1 MYKVL
6 LLLLLSIGI
15 ISVQAQEIGLEYF
28 QSSIQLNAKVEQQKG
43 DVSWKGRVLT
53 NGRKGFGI
61 IYAAPLTNKI
71 PLSYEVSYRGSL
83 MDMTYQAQEKITFS
97 HEVYLVSVSEEGKK
111 YMRTYSMKDGKYN
124 FNLGVQSMSL
134 GLSYTFN
141 LLKEKLYVQPSV
153 HWVNSVYTLAEPQG
167 RDFYANFDSSDVPNV
182 YSYYMSYR
190 VNYKYA
196 LNDWRFKLDIGYK
209 LNNKLSLGLGMD
221 FMSLSRRNPVLLNMA
236 EFYNVKDAEGNIST
250 ESTIYHYAHIGFKSL
265 SLSLNLNYKL
275 FKD

>member
-1 MYKVL
+1 MYKEL
-6 LLLLLSIGI
+6 LLLILCTGI

-28 QSSIQLNAKVEQQKG
+28 QSSIQINAKVEQQKG

-61 IYAAPLTNKI
+61 IYAVPLTKKI
-71 PLSYEVSYRGSL
+71 PLNFEMTYRGSL
-83 MDMTYQAQEKITFS
+83 MDMTYQAQEKVTFS
-97 HEVYLVSVSEEGKK
+97 QDVYLVSVSEAGKK

-134 GLSYTFN
+134 GLSYTFR

-167 RDFYANFDSSDVPNV
+167 RYFSAGLDSVDVPNV
-182 YSYYMSYR
+182 YYYDISYR
-190 VNYKYA
+190 VNYMYA

-209 LNNKLSLGLGMD
+209 LNDKLSVGLGMD
-221 FMSLSRRNPVLLNMA
+221 FMGLSRRNPILLNMA
-236 EFYNVKDAEGNIST
+236 EFYNVKDEEGNIST

-265 SLSLNLNYKL
+265 SFALNMKYKL